1 MKPWK
6 RYLILF
12 LALLLVLKVFSCK
25 LVDYDTFL
33 VKETCPPM
41 AVTTEISAEETDKFL
56 LLWSEYMAQGLNADV
71 SDKVSLL
78 SGDLETALPWPVNF
92 WLNKNCW
99 TAERFYYVEQRL
111 RSIIHTLYLRE
122 HTRAVKEIL
131 LQQLENEADEAK
143 KVSYQNMIDMQDVI
157 ANVEAV
163 SEEELKI
170 VRGREQLIEDVLN
183 GKSVYNL
190 NGNK

>member
-1 MKPWK
+1 M
-6 RYLILF
+6 
-12 LALLLVLKVFSCK
+12 
-25 LVDYDTFL
+25 VDYNTFV

-41 AVTTEISAEETDKFL
+41 AVTTEISAEETEKFL
-56 LLWSEYMAQGLNADV
+56 PLWSEYMAQGLNTDV
-71 SDKVSLL
+71 SDKVSLM

-111 RSIIHTLYLRE
+111 RSILRTLYLRE

-131 LQQLENEADEAK
+131 LQQLKSETDEAK
-143 KVSYQNMIDMQDVI
+143 KASYQNMIDMQDTI

-163 SEEELKI
+163 SEEELNI
-170 VRGREQLIEDVLN
+170 VRSREQLIEDVLN
-183 GKSVYNL
+183 GKNVYNS

>member
-1 MKPWK
+1 
-6 RYLILF
+6 
-12 LALLLVLKVFSCK
+12 
-25 LVDYDTFL
+25 
-33 VKETCPPM
+33 M
-41 AVTTEISAEETDKFL
+41 AVTTEISAEETENFL
-56 LLWSEYMAQGLNADV
+56 PLWSEYMAQGLNTDV
-71 SDKVSLL
+71 SDKVSLM

-111 RSIIHTLYLRE
+111 RSILRTLYLRE

-131 LQQLENEADEAK
+131 LQQLENETDEAK
-143 KVSYQNMIDMQDVI
+143 KASYQNMIDIQDAI
-157 ANVEAV
+157 ANVEAI
-163 SEEELKI
+163 SEEELNI

-183 GKSVYNL
+183 GKNVYNS